1 MKVLE
6 RSNWEMRAAHHVS
19 IEGCVVLTHSL
30 LVNKELR
37 RPMILVI
44 LLSKVTLE

>member
-6 RSNWEMRAAHHVS
+6 RSNWEMRAAHQVS
-19 IEGCVVLTHSL
+19 IEGCVVLTNCL

-37 RPMILVI
+37 RAMILVI